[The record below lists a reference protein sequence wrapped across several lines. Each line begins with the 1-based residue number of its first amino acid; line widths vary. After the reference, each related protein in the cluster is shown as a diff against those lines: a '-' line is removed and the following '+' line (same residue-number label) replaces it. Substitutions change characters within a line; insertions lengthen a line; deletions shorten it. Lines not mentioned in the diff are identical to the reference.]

1 MHGIEK
7 KRKLQ
12 GGANGIESSSR
23 SMRINRL
30 VVRYQD
36 DRTLYFEPEA
46 GRAFFSEDDM
56 LELAKVLPKASST
69 VEWAE
74 VGNGSSAGS

>member
-12 GGANGIESSSR
+12 GGANGVESSPR
-23 SMRINRL
+23 SMRINRI

-46 GRAFFSEDDM
+46 GRAFFSEDGM
-56 LELAKVLPKASST
+56 LELAKVLHKPSST
-69 VEWAE
+69 VEWVE